1 MEVFNKLLETIEK
14 GSINN
19 QITITNIDLFV
30 KAWKREAE
38 SLQLRKTD
46 VNGSFLYSID
56 VLEKERNLIKD
67 CLSNWEKENYPEAKK
82 EREQRLK
89 DINNALEKLK
99 Q

>member
-1 MEVFNKLLETIEK
+1 MKNDINENKALSQT
-14 GSINN
+14 S
-19 QITITNIDLFV
+19 
-30 KAWKREAE
+30 
-38 SLQLRKTD
+38 
-46 VNGSFLYSID
+46 VNGIFLYSIQ